1 MTKEQHLEMI
11 ITQEIRKRLG
21 LMAAETIEAFVER
34 VAIMHVSGR
43 LPLYQ
48 AEHEAF
54 EALKRSWQ
62 K

>member
-1 MTKEQHLEMI
+1 MI

-54 EALKRSWQ
+54 EALNRSWQ

>member
-1 MTKEQHLEMI
+1 MTKENLLNTI
-11 ITQEIRKRLG
+11 ITQDIRKRLG